1 MYSTKEAAKLLGL
14 SQSHVRLLARTGK
27 IEAKWIG
34 RDWVILNL
42 DYQRKRRPKGGQKSE
57 KS

>member
-1 MYSTKEAAKLLGL
+1 MYSTKEAAKILGL

-27 IEAKWIG
+27 IESKWIG

-42 DYQRKRRPKGGQKSE
+42 DYQRKRRPKE
-57 KS
+57 KNK

>member
-1 MYSTKEAAKLLGL
+1 MYSTKEAAELLGL

-34 RDWVILNL
+34 RDWIVISLE
-42 DYQRKRRPKGGQKSE
+42 YQRKRNPKQRRE
-57 KS
+57 K